1 MSVTLRLYQQRLDDD
16 ISMHWAAGHRVVM
29 AVAPTGSGK
38 TVLFSEKLRKH
49 NGSCCAIAHRREL
62 VGQMS
67 LALARNGVRHRVIGP
82 DKTVKACQR
91 LQIRKL
97 GRHFVDPN
105 ARCAAASVDTLI
117 NMNPADPWLGQVTLW
132 IGDEGHHFLKVNK
145 WGKAVALFTNPACR
159 GLLVTATPTR
169 ADGRGLGADNDGLAH
184 ALVEAPGLR
193 ELIHMGYL
201 TDYRIFTQPS
211 DVDYSSVPVGP
222 SGELVHAKLCEA
234 VHASGTFV
242 GDVVKSYQKHAA
254 GKLGV
259 TFAVDVES
267 ASEIAAAFRAA
278 GVSAECVHAGTPDD
292 LRADIL
298 ARFERREVMQLV
310 NVDLFGEGFDLP
322 AIECVSLARKTES
335 FSLFA
340 QQCGRALRPMEG
352 KQHAIIIDH
361 VGNVFRHAVMRMDP
375 WLGRP
380 VIDLCYRIWSLD
392 RKGSRGGQ
400 TPADTMPVRYCLGK
414 DGIRMLAPGVR
425 TDYADRSVEALV
437 LSGMAAR
444 TGAVCGLPFE
454 RFRRKCPFCDEP
466 IPEPAGR
473 TSPEQ
478 VEGDL
483 GELDPAT
490 LAELFAKIGGVQTAR
505 IPGHLDGPARIA
517 AQRNIDGRRE
527 AQAAIQNALAWYGG
541 WLAARGIGDQGEQW
555 REFWQTFGADVA
567 TIQALPARGMWEW
580 YGKIGAKLSEYGI
593 DVSVNAG
600 L

>member
-1 MSVTLRLYQQRLDDD
+1 MIDLRPYQHQL
-16 ISMHWAAGHRVVM
+16 ISEIRQHWGAGEPVVM

-38 TVLFSEKLRKH
+38 TVVFSEVLRAH
-49 NGSCCAIAHRREL
+49 NGACCAIAHRREL

-82 DKTVKACQR
+82 DKTRKACQR

-117 NMNPADPWLGQVTLW
+117 NMAPSDPWLGQVTLW

-145 WGKAVALFTNPACR
+145 WGRAVALFTNPAAR

-169 ADGRGLGADNDGLAH
+169 ADGKGLGDDNDGLAH
-184 ALVEAPGLR
+184 ALVEAPSLR

-201 TDYRIFTQPS
+201 TDYRIFTAPS
-211 DVDYSSVPVGP
+211 DIDYSHVPVGP

-242 GDVVKSYQKHAA
+242 GDVVKSYLQHAS

-267 ASEIAAAFRAA
+267 ANEIAAAYRAQ
-278 GVSAECVHAGTPDD
+278 GVAAECVHAGTPDD
-292 LRADIL
+292 IRTDIL
-298 ARFERREVMQLV
+298 ARFERRDVMQLV

-340 QQCGRALRPMEG
+340 QQCGRALRPMDG
-352 KQHAIIIDH
+352 KEEALIIDH
-361 VGNVFRHAVMRMDP
+361 VGNVFRHAVMRIDP
-375 WLGRP
+375 WLQRP
-380 VIDLCYRIWSLD
+380 VIDLCHRDWSLD
-392 RKGSRGGQ
+392 RKGSRGGG
-400 TPADTMPVRYCLGK
+400 TPSDVIPVRYCLN
-414 DGIRMLAPGVR
+414 APC
-425 TDYADRSVEALV
+425 SK
-437 LSGMAAR
+437 
-444 TGAVCGLPFE
+444 PFE
-454 RFRRKCPFCDEP
+454 RYRKACPFCGTA
-466 IPEPAGR
+466 IPEPGGR
-473 TSPEQ
+473 TAPEM

-483 GELDPAT
+483 SELDPAM
-490 LAELFAKIGGVQTAR
+490 LAAMFAR
-505 IPGHLDGPARIA
+505 IQEVGRAVPPRGLPYVAQAGAQKQIDARKD
-517 AQRNIDGRRE
+517 AQR
-527 AQAAIQNALAWYGG
+527 AVQNALAWYGG
-541 WLAARGIGDQGEQW
+541 WLAARDITDQSEQW
-555 REFWQTFGADVA
+555 REFWQTFGIDIA
-567 TIQALPARGMWEW
+567 TIQALPAREMWEW
-580 YGKIGAKLSEYGI
+580 YGKIGAKLMEFDI
-593 DVSVNAG
+593 DVSINAG

>member
-1 MSVTLRLYQQRLDDD
+1 MTIALRPYQQRLDDE
-16 ISMHWAAGHRVVM
+16 ISEHWAAGHAVVM

-49 NGSCCAIAHRREL
+49 QGACVAIAHRREL
-62 VGQMS
+62 VSQMS

-82 DKTVKACQR
+82 DKTVKTCQR
-91 LQIRKL
+91 LHIRKL

-117 NMNPADPWLGQVTLW
+117 NIDPANPWLGQVTLW
-132 IGDEGHHFLKVNK
+132 IGDEGHHFLKTNK
-145 WGKAVALFTNPACR
+145 WGRAVALFTNPACR

-169 ADGRGLGADNDGLAH
+169 ADGKGLGADNDGLAH

-201 TDYRIFTQPS
+201 TDYRIFTMPS
-211 DVDYSSVPVGP
+211 DVDYGSVPVGP
-222 SGELVHAKLCEA
+222 SGELVHAKLCRA
-234 VHASGTFV
+234 VHASDTFV
-242 GDVVKSYQKHAA
+242 GDVVKSYLKHAP

-278 GVSAECVHAGTPDD
+278 GVLAECVHAGTPDD

-340 QQCGRALRPMEG
+340 QQCGRTLRPMEG
-352 KQHAIIIDH
+352 KDHAIIIDH
-361 VGNVFRHAVMRMDP
+361 VGNVFRHAVMRVDP

-380 VIDLCYRIWSLD
+380 VIDLCYRNWSLD

-400 TPADTMPVRYCLGK
+400 TPTNVIPVRYCLN
-414 DGIRMLAPGVR
+414 P
-425 TDYADRSVEALV
+425 
-437 LSGMAAR
+437 
-444 TGAVCGLPFE
+444 VCGKPFG
-454 RFRRKCPFCDEP
+454 RFRKCCPFCGEA

-473 TSPEQ
+473 SAPEQ

-490 LAELFAKIGGVQTAR
+490 LAELFARIGGVQTAR
-505 IPGHLDGPARIA
+505 IPTHLDGPARIA
-517 AQRNIDGRRE
+517 AQRNIDAKRE
-527 AQAAIQNALAWYGG
+527 AQAAVQNALAWYGG
-541 WLAARGIGDQGEQW
+541 WLTARGISDQGEQW

-567 TIQALPARGMWEW
+567 TIQTLPARDMWEW
-580 YGKIGAKLSEYGI
+580 YGKIGAKLSDYGI